1 MQQLLQG
8 VVPLVVAQQE
18 KEETS
23 LGEEEESL
31 ADSIVS
37 NVFECDQKSLLHDL
51 NMNVINSNQSTGHD
65 KIHAMYNL
73 LEIAGIDLEEMHYNW
88 RRLVRLY

>member
-1 MQQLLQG
+1 

-31 ADSIVS
+31 ANSIVS
-37 NVFECDQKSLLHDL
+37 IQKTKMPL
-51 NMNVINSNQSTGHD
+51 M
-65 KIHAMYNL
+65 
-73 LEIAGIDLEEMHYNW
+73 
-88 RRLVRLY
+88 